1 MSVVKV
7 VEVIGTSEK
16 GWEDA
21 VKEAVLRTS
30 QTVENIT
37 GVEVTAVTAKV
48 SGAEITE
55 YRATM
60 KIAFK
65 VKTH

>member
-7 VEVIGTSEK
+7 VEIIGTSEK

-21 VKEAVLRTS
+21 VKQGVKRASETI
-30 QTVENIT
+30 ENIT
-37 GVEVTAVTAKV
+37 GVEVTAVTARV
-48 SGAEITE
+48 QDGDLTE

-60 KIAFK
+60 KVAFT
-65 VKTH
+65 VKSF

>member
-1 MSVVKV
+1 MSIVKI
-7 VEVIGTSEK
+7 VEIIGTSEK

-21 VKEAVLRTS
+21 VKQGVQRTS

-48 SGAEITE
+48 TNSEITE

-60 KIAFK
+60 KIAFQ
-65 VKTH
+65 VKTP